1 MSYSVSSSQ
10 LNLSSQSEKVRS
22 ATYSVTKQLSALNSA
37 NQMFCGNSREQRR
50 KSSFGTATDDPFNPP
65 NGGMESMEQRRM
77 RNKAATTQLLE
88 WLDYAVFIKQ
98 LLGYKISEKKNFD
111 VLTGFTHLVDNKA
124 VMCYVCDSLNIL
136 V

>member
-1 MSYSVSSSQ
+1 
-10 LNLSSQSEKVRS
+10 
-22 ATYSVTKQLSALNSA
+22 
-37 NQMFCGNSREQRR
+37 MFCGNSREQRQ

-98 LLGYKISEKKNFD
+98 LLGYKISETWMFD
-111 VLTGFTHLVDNKA
+111 WIYTFG
-124 VMCYVCDSLNIL
+124 
-136 V
+136 